1 MFMVP
6 YGGVN
11 PGGEGEGREEGGD
24 AFSEFLTPEKAAIS
38 AEGRGRWGALTL
50 HHFRPFLLSQ
60 GGDRVTRGRGRG
72 SGMMVRGKGIE

>member
-1 MFMVP
+1 MEELIQGERGRGRRK
-6 YGGVN
+6 GG
-11 PGGEGEGREEGGD
+11 
-24 AFSEFLTPEKAAIS
+24 ATFSEFLTPEKAAIS

-72 SGMMVRGKGIE
+72 SGDTSSGAVWSENNHN